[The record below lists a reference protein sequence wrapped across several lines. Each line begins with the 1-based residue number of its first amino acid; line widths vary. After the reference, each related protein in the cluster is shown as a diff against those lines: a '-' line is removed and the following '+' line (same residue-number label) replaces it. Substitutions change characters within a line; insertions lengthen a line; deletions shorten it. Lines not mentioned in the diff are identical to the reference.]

1 MKQDCKLEKY
11 IKILEANKNIILTG
25 APGTSK
31 THLAKAIADAMNA
44 ESDFVQFHPSY
55 DYTDFVEGLRPT
67 PPDNKGNIGFRRV
80 DGVFKAFCK
89 KAIQYGQKQNTSG
102 NDNKIARSFDEAYKI
117 LIEKIKHNSIV
128 LYSDFRNNKKVL
140 QVEINELY
148 GSDKGYEV
156 IRFYKTDKFQNAQI
170 DYLRKIYTY
179 YVSKKQYNIREE
191 RYAQFV
197 KIIGNTL
204 DYSYYRGIVQGL
216 LDLTRRNS
224 NDEESRMSL
233 MSDKKI
239 PNSTIPKSFV
249 FIIDEINRGEISKI
263 FGELFFSIDPGYRGA
278 KGKVKTQYQNMI
290 TNESDPFYEGFY
302 VPENVYIIGTMNDI
316 DRSVESMD
324 FAMRRR
330 FAWQEVKAEENTG
343 MLDDLQEMKNEV
355 IEIMKRLNNVIWN
368 ETTNTGIEGLSAAYH
383 IGGSYFSKLQ
393 LYLNDGHSNKGAAYK
408 HLWENHLK
416 GVLSEYLRGM
426 PDAMENLRKLENTY
440 FKEDVDAYIEG

>member
-25 APGTSK
+25 APGTGK

-80 DGVFKAFCK
+80 DGVFKAFCYNAIKCNQNPSVNKSASEALEAFKEELRSK
-89 KAIQYGQKQNTSG
+89 KNIEIKSFRSNTMIKTSLSSTDCISVPDKSDWRATDEKMLNYIINNVCHENDTYTKSIGNYIKEHCMGGYQNECS
-102 NDNKIARSFDEAYKI
+102 
-117 LIEKIKHNSIV
+117 
-128 LYSDFRNNKKVL
+128 
-140 QVEINELY
+140 EIN
-148 GSDKGYEV
+148 
-156 IRFYKTDKFQNAQI
+156 
-170 DYLRKIYTY
+170 
-179 YVSKKQYNIREE
+179 KQ
-191 RYAQFV
+191 
-197 KIIGNTL
+197 K
-204 DYSYYRGIVQGL
+204 
-216 LDLTRRNS
+216 
-224 NDEESRMSL
+224 
-233 MSDKKI
+233 
-239 PNSTIPKSFV
+239 FV

-383 IGGSYFSKLQ
+383 IGGSYFSKLK
-393 LYLNDGHSNKGAAYK
+393 LYLNDDHSNKSAAYK